1 MQVSALVNS
10 SAVHEQLGGLLLVQE
25 LIPLECEDSASQL
38 TSFANFVRL
47 PLGASADGS
56 VLQSASHALG
66 MLAQAGG
73 NEAVEPELKRALQV
87 LRCSG

>member
-1 MQVSALVNS
+1 M
-10 SAVHEQLGGLLLVQE
+10 
-25 LIPLECEDSASQL
+25 
-38 TSFANFVRL
+38 
-47 PLGASADGS
+47 GASADVS
-56 VLQSASHALG
+56 VLQSASRALG